1 MPAESA
7 QVAQYF
13 ARVRV
18 GRVWKAIAVY
28 IVNLRASTRD
38 PGNGSSQL
46 RAVNFRATP
55 HPVSISLIFVSFA
68 PRRTTADP
76 GSSRRAIGRVPAS
89 VPRREP
95 LPGFTFKEIRKGRP
109 DCGASQ
115 THHKNVKWYT
125 YQPAGRARQVTQ
137 FPRGKA

>member
-46 RAVNFRATP
+46 RAVNFRANP

-68 PRRTTADP
+68 PRE
-76 GSSRRAIGRVPAS
+76 G
-89 VPRREP
+89 PRR
-95 LPGFTFKEIRKGRP
+95 LT
-109 DCGASQ
+109 A
-115 THHKNVKWYT
+115 
-125 YQPAGRARQVTQ
+125 A
-137 FPRGKA
+137 